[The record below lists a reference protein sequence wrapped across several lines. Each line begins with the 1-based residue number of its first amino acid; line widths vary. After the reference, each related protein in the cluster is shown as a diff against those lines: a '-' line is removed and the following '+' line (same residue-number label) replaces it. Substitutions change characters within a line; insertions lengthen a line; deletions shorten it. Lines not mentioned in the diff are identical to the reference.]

1 EKMPVEKV
9 MGTVVV
15 DRVVDVIS
23 IFIMTGLA
31 LVLDFDKIWAFANE
45 YVDLSGRFGGSG
57 SVLAMLPMIVLYS
70 VFQRQFVEGIA
81 LTGTKA

>member
-1 EKMPVEKV
+1 MWPLIANTDLNKM
-9 MGTVVV
+9 TLA
-15 DRVVDVIS
+15 S
-23 IFIMTGLA
+23 GLS
-31 LVLDFDKIWAFANE
+31 VLRGQFTTKYPLLMA
-45 YVDLSGRFGGSG
+45 G